1 MDVMESVRFAMRGR
15 IVPDIVGQNNFQ
27 REGDIAPQH
36 AGYYI
41 RETVMEY
48 RREENFQSSELIT
61 VLCQYDV
68 FVQEKSFPSLTGKA
82 YEIGSLLLAEFNIKD
97 ASKIDIVLDGWSIG
111 VSASVSSLKYGS
123 ASQEDQFYRLPVMIY
138 IEINYPSGASYG
150 G

>member
-1 MDVMESVRFAMRGR
+1 MDVLESLRIAMRKR
-15 IVPDIVGQNNFQ
+15 IVPEIVKQ
-27 REGDIAPQH
+27 REFQQEGNSAPQQV
-36 AGYYI
+36 GCYI

-61 VLCQYDV
+61 VLCQYDI
-68 FVQEKSFPSLTGKA
+68 FVREKSFPSLTAKA
-82 YEIGSLLLAEFNIKD
+82 YDIGALLLSEFSVKD

-138 IEINYPSGASYG
+138 VEVNYPVGSSYEE
-150 G
+150 